1 MSPFDRDTSKQ
12 LGSPGGAP
20 GETSAAS
27 SSNSD
32 ADDSAA
38 HIAELVRRTGQRH
51 AGPSPSSTPAADVTA
66 PQPPMPDRPVAQPET
81 QRFVPAGQ
89 PETQRFVLPLDRP
102 ETEHSAPPVG
112 QDQTQRFALPL
123 DRPQAQHFAPT
134 EAPPTRP
141 AAQQRSP
148 RLLIAGGAIAVAL
161 IVGGFALSHIG
172 SPNAPTA
179 TPVATTA
186 APAAYAV
193 QVTNVITDCANHSHG
208 QTKTSF
214 QSENCVKATR
224 LLATGQVSGRPTVYV
239 VSKIQ
244 MASAQAATS
253 VKLVLD
259 ANNTGN
265 LNDLLRE
272 GKTFPGAPSTMP
284 ESGYASVQSGAVVV
298 VAEAGFVHGPSSN
311 TNPALRA
318 AATRVAAQMSAGG

>member
-1 MSPFDRDTSKQ
+1 
-12 LGSPGGAP
+12 
-20 GETSAAS
+20 
-27 SSNSD
+27 
-32 ADDSAA
+32 
-38 HIAELVRRTGQRH
+38 
-51 AGPSPSSTPAADVTA
+51 
-66 PQPPMPDRPVAQPET
+66 MPDRPVAQPET
-81 QRFVPAGQ
+81 QRFVPAGH
-89 PETQRFVLPLDRP
+89 PETQRFALPLDRP
-102 ETEHSAPPVG
+102 ETEHFAPPVG
-112 QDQTQRFALPL
+112 QDLTQRFALPL
-123 DRPQAQHFAPT
+123 DRPQAQHFAPS

-141 AAQQRSP
+141 AAPQRSP

-172 SPNAPTA
+172 SPNAPTP
-179 TPVATTA
+179 TPVATA

-253 VKLVLD
+253 VKMVLD

-284 ESGYASVQSGAVVV
+284 ESGYASLQSGAVVV

-318 AATRVAAQMSAGG
+318 AAAQVAAQMSAGG